1 MVANSIVKGAFNT
14 NLYEFVTGNTENAR
28 MGNGNSFG
36 GDGSYVMSLPELLGI
51 GSAKF
56 GGNYGSGIDFQS
68 ALMKNVKANWGEIAF
83 GVILIPIAA
92 NVIQKV
98 IRKPVI
104 LPANRMLK
112 SVGLKDVKL

>member
-1 MVANSIVKGAFNT
+1 
-14 NLYEFVTGNTENAR
+14 

-68 ALMKNVKANWGEIAF
+68 ALIKNVKNNWGQIAM
-83 GVILIPIAA
+83 GVILIPVAA
-92 NVIQKV
+92 NVISKV
-98 IRKPVI
+98 IRKPII
-104 LPANRMLK
+104 LPANRLLK
-112 SVGLKDVKL
+112 QVGLNEYRV